1 MYYYIIDPGKL
12 AQKQFERVQNELY
25 SSLSEYRVSGE
36 NARVSP
42 LRPVSTL
49 VDVALARGAKTI
61 VAVGNDDTL
70 HEVINALQNQD
81 VVIGFIPLVPTE
93 LSEILGLS
101 SINYACK
108 HIAFRRIALM
118 DVGMINKNI
127 FLSKLTF
134 GYNPEDSA
142 SSSWVWGLKNFSK
155 ISNQPVLDINLSSD
169 SSFQAHIKATA
180 GMIIN
185 ARKNASEILHPD
197 PADGLFDV
205 LLLPQ
210 LSKLTVFKNRKHLIT
225 GVYEKLPACSVINSQ
240 KIEISNPEGMPLRIG
255 NRVVAKTPAV
265 IQVIPKAIKII
276 VGRERQF

>member
-12 AQKQFERVQNELY
+12 SQKQFERVQNELY

-49 VDVALARGAKTI
+49 IDVALARGAKTI

-70 HEVINALQNQD
+70 HEVVNALNGQD
-81 VVIGFIPLVPTE
+81 VVIGFIPLFPTE

-118 DVGMINKNI
+118 DAGTINKTI
-127 FLSKLTF
+127 FLSKITF
-134 GYNPEDSA
+134 GFNPDEINHSA
-142 SSSWVWGLKNFSK
+142 WTWGWKNFSK
-155 ISNQPVLDINLSSD
+155 ISNQPLLDIKLSSD
-169 SSFQAHIKATA
+169 SSFNVTAQATA

-185 ARKNASEILHPD
+185 ARKTNSRTLHSD
-197 PADGLFDV
+197 PADGMLDV
-205 LLLPQ
+205 LLLPK
-210 LSKLTVFKNRKHLIT
+210 LSKLAMFKHRKEIFS
-225 GVYEKLPACSVINSQ
+225 GSYENIPTCSVIHSQ
-240 KIEISNPEGMPLRIG
+240 EIEIASPEGMPLRVG
-255 NRVVAKTPAV
+255 NRIIAKTPAT
-265 IQVIPKAIKII
+265 IQILPKAIKII
-276 VGRERQF
+276 VGRDRQF